1 MTISTSKQA
10 EQAYGVGIA
19 YGLSAEGTR
28 YASLLVSKTE
38 KGSTFSPFSIFI
50 SEDEYSQY
58 GITDD
63 MFANMKNGD
72 RKVTKLKTPVD
83 LGNYWFVVVS
93 HAPYGVTRNNGKL
106 RFIRST
112 SFCLPEADKNA
123 ITAEAETR
131 VMRAYERADAFA
143 KGEAFYDDYRKLV
156 VFDITREDLF
166 DLLNEEDN
174 DVEE

>member
-19 YGLSAEGTR
+19 YGISAEGTR

-50 SEDEYSQY
+50 SEDDYSQHN
-58 GITDD
+58 ITDA
-63 MFANMKNGD
+63 MFENMKSGD
-72 RKVTKLKTPVD
+72 RKVIKIEPKD
-83 LGNYWFVVVS
+83 LGSYWFVVVD
-93 HAPYGVTRNNGKL
+93 HAPYGIMRNNGKL
-106 RFIRST
+106 RFIRTT
-112 SFCLPEADKNA
+112 SFCIPNADKSA
-123 ITAEAETR
+123 IPAEAKTR

-143 KGEAFYDDYRKLV
+143 KGEAFYEDYRDLV

-166 DLLNEEDN
+166 ELLNEEDD
-174 DVEE
+174 DVKE